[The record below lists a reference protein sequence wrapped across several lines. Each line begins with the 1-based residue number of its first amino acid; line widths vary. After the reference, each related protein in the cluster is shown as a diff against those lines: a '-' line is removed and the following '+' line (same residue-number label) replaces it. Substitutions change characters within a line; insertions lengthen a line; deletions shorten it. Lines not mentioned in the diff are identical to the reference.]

1 MFLNAVVSRILSPKM
16 QQKIYQTVSR
26 FWWASVCAIGFLAW
40 ASAEMLE
47 VFGKF
52 PACRLC
58 HVERFIFLTMGGL
71 AFLYL
76 VAKKWEHLVKPVTT
90 HILSWAVIG
99 ASAMGFLTALYHS
112 AIQFHLVALP
122 AFCMLPKAGTFE
134 QFMALPSATC
144 DQWTLSFLFLPMPV
158 YLVFLFLAIAGLS
171 WHFSG
176 TKTTTLPH

>member
-1 MFLNAVVSRILSPKM
+1 MFFKSVVSRILSPKM
-16 QQKIYQTVSR
+16 QLKVYQTVSR
-26 FWWASVCAIGFLAW
+26 FWWVGVCAVGFLAW

-47 VFGKF
+47 VFGNF

-58 HVERFIFLTMGGL
+58 HIERFIFLTVGVL

-76 VAKKWEHLVKPVTT
+76 VAKKWVHFVKPVTT
-90 HILSWAVIG
+90 CILSWAVIA
-99 ASAMGFLTALYHS
+99 ASALGFLISLYHS

-122 AFCMLPKAGTFE
+122 SFCTLPKTGTFE

-158 YLVFLFLAIAGLS
+158 YLVFLFLFIAGLT
-171 WHFSG
+171 WHFSR
-176 TKTTTLPH
+176 TKTSSFPH